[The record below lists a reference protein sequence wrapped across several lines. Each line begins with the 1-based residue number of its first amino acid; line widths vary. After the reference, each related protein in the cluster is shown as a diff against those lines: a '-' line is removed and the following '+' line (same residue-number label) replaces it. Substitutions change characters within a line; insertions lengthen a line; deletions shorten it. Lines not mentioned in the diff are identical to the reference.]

1 MNIIDFFFGIFKEC
15 FNVLNVDFFGFGF
28 TWLEFILAGTL
39 LFIIISFLK
48 GVVGVGDSFDF
59 DGIIFG
65 LKRQSQISNANREN
79 EISSMS
85 ITKNL
90 DSGVITIRQQ
100 KYYKDKNFTE
110 SYITSSKV
118 GGK

>member
-1 MNIIDFFFGIFKEC
+1 MNIIEFFFGIFKEC
-15 FNVLNVDFFGFGF
+15 FDVINVDFFGLGF
-28 TWLEFILAGTL
+28 TWLEFL
-39 LFIIISFLK
+39 LGVAIIFVVLGFLK
-48 GVVGVGDSFDF
+48 SVIGVGDSISFDN
-59 DGIIFG
+59 
-65 LKRQSQISNANREN
+65 LVYNYKMSNKNREN
-79 EISSMS
+79 EISSMY

-110 SYITSSKV
+110 SYITSSK